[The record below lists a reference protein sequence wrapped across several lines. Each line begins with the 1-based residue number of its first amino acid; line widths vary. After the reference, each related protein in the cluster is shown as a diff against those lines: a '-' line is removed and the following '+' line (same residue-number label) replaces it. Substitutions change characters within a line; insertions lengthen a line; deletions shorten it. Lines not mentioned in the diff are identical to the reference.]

1 MHLRCSALSRNNG
14 NYSRKEPRASVCAPV
29 RPFKNSLTF
38 VIMFFRVFFFFFSSP
53 SVSGEATCHRVM
65 TVACVICSLAE
76 GDETGVMDSL
86 MEALQSGAAFRDRR
100 KRTPRNGKAIK

>member
-1 MHLRCSALSRNNG
+1 MRAIALVYVLLKTRSRL
-14 NYSRKEPRASVCAPV
+14 SSC
-29 RPFKNSLTF
+29 FF
-38 VIMFFRVFFFFFSSP
+38 VFLFFYFFSSP